1 MLLAT
6 HPIPTLE
13 VSARIVNPD
22 DPFSEPSECRI
33 RHTVVR
39 KKLQSNRRCSIY
51 THTVECFAD
60 NKRCSIYTHTV
71 ECFADPDEPD
81 TPTQTLQFT
90 SRAHVQFDP
99 FTRLEA
105 LLRQTR
111 YKRLRW
117 VKRRP
122 APPDNPPPVNPNHA

>member
-13 VSARIVNPD
+13 ITARISNPD
-22 DPFSEPSECRI
+22 EPYAEPAEFRI

-39 KKLQSNRRCSIY
+39 KKLQSN
-51 THTVECFAD
+51 
-60 NKRCSIYTHTV
+60 KRCSIYTHTV
-71 ECFADPDEPD
+71 ECFNDPHEPD
-81 TPTQTLQFT
+81 TPTQTIQYT
-90 SRAHVQFDP
+90 TCAHVHFDP
-99 FTRLEA
+99 FSRLEA

-117 VKRRP
+117 VKR
-122 APPDNPPPVNPNHA
+122 PPGPRGNPPPVNPGHSQ

>member
-1 MLLAT
+1 MHHAPFQPMLLAT

-22 DPFSEPSECRI
+22 EPFSEPSEFRI

-39 KKLQSNRRCSIY
+39 KKLQSN
-51 THTVECFAD
+51 
-60 NKRCSIYTHTV
+60 KRCSIYTHTV
-71 ECFADPDEPD
+71 ECFNDPDEPD
-81 TPTQTLQFT
+81 TPSQTLQFT
-90 SRAHVQFDP
+90 SRAHVHFDP
-99 FTRLEA
+99 FSRLEA

-117 VKRRP
+117 VKRP
-122 APPDNPPPVNPNHA
+122 PGPPDNPPPINPGHS

>member
-22 DPFSEPSECRI
+22 EPFAEPFEFRI
-33 RHTVVR
+33 RQTVVR
-39 KKLQSNRRCSIY
+39 KKLQS
-51 THTVECFAD
+51 

-71 ECFADPDEPD
+71 ECFNDPDEPD
-81 TPTQTLQFT
+81 TPTQTIQFT
-90 SRAHVQFDP
+90 SRAHVHFDP
-99 FTRLEA
+99 FSRLEA

-111 YKRLRW
+111 YQRLRF
-117 VKRRP
+117 VKRPGPR
-122 APPDNPPPVNPNHA
+122 DNPPPVNPSQTQ